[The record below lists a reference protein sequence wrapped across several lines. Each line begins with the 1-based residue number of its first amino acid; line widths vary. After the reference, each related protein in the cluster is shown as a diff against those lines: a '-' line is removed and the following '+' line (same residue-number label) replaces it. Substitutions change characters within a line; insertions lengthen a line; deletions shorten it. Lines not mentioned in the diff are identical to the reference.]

1 MRPMGPADRV
11 LLRVERLR
19 AGYGRVQVLWDVDLH
34 VDRGE
39 IVCLVGANGAGKT
52 TLLRAITGVIPPR
65 GAVAFEGSRIDAR
78 GTAAIARLGIAHVPE
93 GRQLFPGMTVREH
106 LELGAAF
113 VPGAWDHRGET
124 LERVY
129 TLFPRLR
136 ERERQAAGTMSGGEQ
151 QMLAVARSLMARPKM
166 LLVDEPSLGLAP
178 VLVQAV
184 FAALR
189 EINRQGVT
197 ILLVEQNV
205 RQTLLMA
212 QRGYVL
218 ENGRIV
224 LEGPGPALLAN
235 DHVDA
240 AFAARTRF
248 GERIAPGMLPAGLI
262 SAVLGMQ
269 LPGPGGIYLSQ
280 TLRFLKPVRIGEA
293 ITAAAEVTAYD
304 PQRRRLTL
312 HTTCTNQRGEMVLD
326 GEAVLLVEPPG
337 G

>member
-1 MRPMGPADRV
+1 MGPADRG

-113 VPGAWDHRGET
+113 VPGAWDHRAET
-124 LERVY
+124 LERVH

-205 RQTLLMA
+205 RRTLLMA

-235 DHVDA
+235 DHVKA
-240 AFAARTRF
+240 AY
-248 GERIAPGMLPAGLI
+248 LGL
-262 SAVLGMQ
+262 
-269 LPGPGGIYLSQ
+269 
-280 TLRFLKPVRIGEA
+280 
-293 ITAAAEVTAYD
+293 
-304 PQRRRLTL
+304 
-312 HTTCTNQRGEMVLD
+312 
-326 GEAVLLVEPPG
+326 
-337 G
+337 

>member
-52 TLLRAITGVIPPR
+52 TLLPPITGVIPPR

-113 VPGAWDHRGET
+113 VPGAWDHRTET

-136 ERERQAAGTMSGGEQ
+136 ARERQAAGTMSGGEW
-151 QMLAVARSLMARPKM
+151 ARPWMGRHKAV
-166 LLVDEPSLGLAP
+166 LVAEPSLGLAP

-218 ENGRIV
+218 EDGRIV

-235 DHVDA
+235 DHVK
-240 AFAARTRF
+240 
-248 GERIAPGMLPAGLI
+248 AG
-262 SAVLGMQ
+262 
-269 LPGPGGIYLSQ
+269 
-280 TLRFLKPVRIGEA
+280 
-293 ITAAAEVTAYD
+293 
-304 PQRRRLTL
+304 
-312 HTTCTNQRGEMVLD
+312 
-326 GEAVLLVEPPG
+326 
-337 G
+337 